1 MFLTDVVQTARNSC
15 QTATTLHYIQ
25 LRCFSSLF
33 RLETARRRRNFT
45 DFRRFRWLSRWQTT
59 WRISRSKSRSEDVR
73 ASIYYICVNQVYF
86 FRYVI
91 ESKSVCNCCMIIEV
105 PSRTWYSTV
114 SKVFIDSNVDILQSL
129 SNSWCKKNECW
140 LKEPI
145 RQFPNYST
153 NPNRPCAF
161 IIRNFNKLSQIFF
174 IIQTSHSFYL
184 VQ

>member
-1 MFLTDVVQTARNSC
+1 MFLIVIPTGNCASKKKLYGFP
-15 QTATTLHYIQ
+15 TLSLTIAMADN
-25 LRCFSSLF
+25 LKNFSLKV
-33 RLETARRRRNFT
+33 AIGRR
-45 DFRRFRWLSRWQTT
+45 SRVN
-59 WRISRSKSRSEDVR
+59 IL
-73 ASIYYICVNQVYF
+73 YLCLNQVYF

-91 ESKSVCNCCMIIEV
+91 ESKSVCSCCMIIEV

-129 SNSWCKKNECW
+129 SNSWWKKNECW